1 MLKKLWGRVCSVFS
15 GKKETGTLGRAV
27 GAVCAAVAFV
37 HVAMM
42 NVVMAEDSVVIPD
55 IGVDWADIGTKAGV
69 ALGAVVIGLIGVKIA
84 LTIINAAIRMF
95 SRMFA

>member
-1 MLKKLWGRVCSVFS
+1 MLKKLWGRVCSAFS
-15 GKKETGTLGRAV
+15 GNEGTGRFGRAV

-42 NVVMAEDSVVIPD
+42 NVVMAEDAVTVPD

-69 ALGAVVIGLIGVKIA
+69 ALGAVV
-84 LTIINAAIRMF
+84 
-95 SRMFA
+95 SRC